1 MRFGLAKKGIK
12 MRKMTLGERIRKLR
26 KRRKL
31 TQRQLAEMVHI
42 DFTYLSKIEND
53 RLDYT
58 PSIKT
63 LLKLAKALEADEL
76 ELLEL
81 AQKVP
86 GPFADITADKQALQ
100 FFRKATKIIKEPLEW
115 ERILE
120 ELEQRSE
127 AGDEPPSKEEK
138 NAKFTP

>member
-1 MRFGLAKKGIK
+1 
-12 MRKMTLGERIRKLR
+12 
-26 KRRKL
+26 
-31 TQRQLAEMVHI
+31 MVHI

-63 LLKLAKALEADEL
+63 LQQLAKALEADEL
-76 ELLEL
+76 ELLQL

-100 FFRKATKIIKEPLEW
+100 FFRKATKIIKEPFEW
-115 ERILE
+115 DRLLE
-120 ELEQRSE
+120 ELEQRAD
-127 AGDEPPSKEEK
+127 AGDEPSSKK
-138 NAKFTP
+138 

>member
-1 MRFGLAKKGIK
+1 MRFGLAKKGMK
-12 MRKMTLGERIRKLR
+12 MRKMTLGERIRQLR

-63 LLKLAKALEADEL
+63 LQQLAKALNVDEL

-86 GPFADITADKQALQ
+86 GPFAEITADKQALQ
-100 FFRKATKIIKEPLEW
+100 FFRKATKIIKEPREW
-115 ERILE
+115 ERLLE
-120 ELEQRSE
+120 E
-127 AGDEPPSKEEK
+127 
-138 NAKFTP
+138 